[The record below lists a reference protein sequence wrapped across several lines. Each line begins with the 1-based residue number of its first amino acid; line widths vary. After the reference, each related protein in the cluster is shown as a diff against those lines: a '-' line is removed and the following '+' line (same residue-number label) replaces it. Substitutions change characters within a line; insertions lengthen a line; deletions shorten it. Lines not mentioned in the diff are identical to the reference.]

1 MSLVLFLLLAASG
14 LLTMFAYEPAPDR
27 AWVSVF
33 ALERQVPFGT
43 LVRGIHFWSANLL
56 VVVAVLH
63 LLRVF
68 LTGAFRGPRQ
78 FNWVVGVGLLLL
90 LLASNFT
97 GYLLPW
103 DQLSY
108 WAVAISTG
116 MLAYVPVVGEALRRM
131 ALGGDEVGRGTLVVF
146 HSLHTTVLP
155 AMFLFGMAFHFWRI
169 RKAGGVIPP
178 ASNPAGPDGETGT
191 VLFVPHLLLREV
203 AVGLVLTSLVVLLA
217 VAAPPALGEPAN
229 PGMSP
234 NPAKA
239 PWYFAALQE
248 LLMHLHPSVA
258 VLLVPLAV
266 LALAFLPPYLRS
278 DGPAPGD
285 LFLSARGR
293 EAAFMGAAFG
303 AVTALAWVLLDAVA
317 RGWTG
322 SGLLPLVALTASL
335 LYFRRRLRRR
345 GTTRDEAL
353 QALFAVIIAGF
364 VVFTLT
370 TVFFRGRGM
379 ELVLPWNR

>member
-1 MSLVLFLLLAASG
+1 
-14 LLTMFAYEPAPDR
+14 
-27 AWVSVF
+27 
-33 ALERQVPFGT
+33 
-43 LVRGIHFWSANLL
+43 
-56 VVVAVLH
+56 
-63 LLRVF
+63 
-68 LTGAFRGPRQ
+68 
-78 FNWVVGVGLLLL
+78 
-90 LLASNFT
+90 
-97 GYLLPW
+97 
-103 DQLSY
+103 
-108 WAVAISTG
+108 
-116 MLAYVPVVGEALRRM
+116 M

-155 AMFLFGMAFHFWRI
+155 AMLLFGMAFHFWRV

-178 ASNPAGPDGETGT
+178 ASSLTGPDGETGT

-266 LALAFLPPYLRS
+266 LGP
-278 DGPAPGD
+278 GPATTVPSKRWPSSGRP
-285 LFLSARGR
+285 LPLGTGPRGR
-293 EAAFMGAAFG
+293 LHGRCVWRRSGPGLGAPRRSREG
-303 AVTALAWVLLDAVA
+303 MDRL
-317 RGWTG
+317 G
-322 SGLLPLVALTASL
+322 SRSSRRPDGDPPLLPQTPAAT
-335 LYFRRRLRRR
+335 RRRPGTRHSRRSSPVV
-345 GTTRDEAL
+345 
-353 QALFAVIIAGF
+353 FAGV